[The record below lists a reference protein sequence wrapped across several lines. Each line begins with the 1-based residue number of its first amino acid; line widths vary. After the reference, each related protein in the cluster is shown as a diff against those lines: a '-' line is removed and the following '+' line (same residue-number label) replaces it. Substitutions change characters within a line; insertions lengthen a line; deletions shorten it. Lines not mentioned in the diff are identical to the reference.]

1 MKRKDRTPRAIW
13 MAARG
18 SQRLFS
24 PALSCSVQLKYTLAW
39 RQARGAKAS
48 E

>member
-18 SQRLFS
+18 SQRPF
-24 PALSCSVQLKYTLAW
+24 PAGMHFLLCPVEAYPSLTSGMG
-39 RQARGAKAS
+39 R
-48 E
+48 